1 MPSPLLNILILLNLL
16 FIPNYFAQFS
26 SSFREFLKDYGGND
40 LENLLTRE
48 DLGVKGSYGGGNH
61 KAGEKTIRQPVIL
74 VHGIAESAG
83 STEPVGNFFKDNGY
97 DGAEIFA
104 TTYGDA
110 GKTNL
115 IFVEM
120 ECEFVKMIRQ
130 MILTVSNY
138 TSNMVNINSISLG
151 VIISRKAILGGKC
164 VDTGEDLGPPLTH
177 LVHTFVGVAGPN
189 WGSFL
194 CILPIGACNLLNG
207 INCLSKYL
215 NDINSKERYE
225 GSFIFT
231 LFSTGDDIVGYE
243 VCGRVSSIIEGAD
256 DNFEFQNMT
265 HSELILKTIK
275 LQYDL
280 ITFQHAD
287 DDDTSWVE

>member
-1 MPSPLLNILILLNLL
+1 MPSPLLNILIFLNLL
-16 FIPNYFAQFS
+16 FLPHYFAQFS
-26 SSFREFLKDYGGND
+26 SSFREFLKVYGGND
-40 LENLLTRE
+40 LEKLLTRE

-61 KAGEKTIRQPVIL
+61 KAGEKTKRRPVIF
-74 VHGIAESAG
+74 VHGMAESAG
-83 STEPVGNFFKDNGY
+83 STKTFEKFFKDNGY
-97 DGAEIFA
+97 DSAETFA

-115 IFVEM
+115 IFVEI
-120 ECEFVKMIRQ
+120 ECEFVKMIRH

-138 TSNMVNINSISLG
+138 TSNKVNIDGFSLG
-151 VIISRKAILGGKC
+151 VVISRKAILGGKC
-164 VDTGEDLGPPLTH
+164 VDTGEDLGPPVTH

-207 INCLSKYL
+207 INCSSTFLK
-215 NDINSKERYE
+215 DINSKKRYK

-231 LFSTGDDIVGYE
+231 IFSTGDDIVGYE
-243 VCGRVSSIIEGAD
+243 VCGKVSSSIEGAD

-265 HSELILKTIK
+265 HSEVILNTIK

-280 ITFQHAD
+280 ITFQKAD
-287 DDDTSWVE
+287 DDDLSWVE